1 MKEYKLNV
9 YADCQ
14 SEEPSKVYTCR
25 RILFKT
31 ANELGGL
38 QEQSKKAD
46 NNSQREI
53 MLKMLKAV
61 FPNFVDEDL
70 DGIDPIELGTFFKSL
85 GSEINQVV
93 SQAEKNL

>member
-1 MKEYKLNV
+1 MEYKLNV
-9 YADCQ
+9 YADCT
-14 SEEPSKVYTCR
+14 SEEPTKVYVCR

-31 ANELGGL
+31 ANELGAL
-38 QEQSKKAD
+38 QEQSAKAEND
-46 NNSQREI
+46 EQREI

-85 GSEINQVV
+85 GNEINAVV
-93 SQAEKNL
+93 VNAEKN

>member
-31 ANELGGL
+31 ATDLGAL
-38 QEQSKKAD
+38 QEQSKNAENEK
-46 NNSQREI
+46 QQEI
-53 MLKMLKAV
+53 MLKMIKCV
-61 FPNFVDEDL
+61 FPNFEDEDL
-70 DGIDPIELGTFFKSL
+70 QGVDPIELGNFFKSL

-93 SQAEKNL
+93 SQAEKN